1 MKILTVVT
9 IIVAAVML
17 FNRGDKYSDEVYI
30 KENAFWVENKK
41 DIADFIDVFENA
53 DEEFFTQQLI
63 EGKIK
68 FVDKETKISVLNE
81 LNDGKII
88 EIKFLK
94 GKYKN
99 KSGYTLSRF
108 IFDALK
114 EKAKRK
120 DKSYGI
126 KN

>member
-1 MKILTVVT
+1 M
-9 IIVAAVML
+9 IIVAAVVF
-17 FNRGDKYSDEVYI
+17 FNRDDKYSDEVYI
-30 KENAFWVENKK
+30 KENAFWVENKEY
-41 DIADFIDVFENA
+41 IADFVDVFENT

-68 FVDKETKISVLNE
+68 FVNKETKISVISE
-81 LNDGKII
+81 LNNGKII

-94 GKYKN
+94 GQYKN
-99 KSGYTLSRF
+99 KVGYTLHRF

-114 EKAKRK
+114 EKEIRK
-120 DKSYGI
+120 ANSYGI